1 MILGFEDLGPLLYIR
16 LYYIGYILWAIG
28 LGNRIYIQGN
38 HTSSILRCQRNALL
52 RQYKALYPSKDPV
65 NSLYNFIKRTF

>member
-1 MILGFEDLGPLLYIR
+1 M
-16 LYYIGYILWAIG
+16 G

-38 HTSSILRCQRNALL
+38 HTSSIWGCQRNAFL

-65 NSLYNFIKRTF
+65 NSLYNFIKGTF